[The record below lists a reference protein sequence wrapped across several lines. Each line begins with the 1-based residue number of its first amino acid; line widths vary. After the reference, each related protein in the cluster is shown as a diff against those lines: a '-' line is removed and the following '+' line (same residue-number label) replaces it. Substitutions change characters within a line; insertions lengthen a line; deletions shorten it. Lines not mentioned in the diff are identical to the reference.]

1 MMLYLIANNLIMVSF
16 GVIVFFSFIVAP
28 ITFITL
34 DLDNAG
40 IFIRKIFPFYYGF
53 NLFCLVLSL
62 LIALV
67 DGSFAVRYHIV
78 LLCVFLF
85 LFTLFYLMPK
95 INKYRD
101 NSNNR
106 MFKITHRLSVI
117 INYIQLVLL
126 AIIASGYY

>member
-1 MMLYLIANNLIMVSF
+1 MLYLIANNLIMVSF
-16 GVIVFFSFIVAP
+16 GVIVCFSFVVAP

-34 DLDNAG
+34 DIENAG
-40 IFIRKIFPFYYGF
+40 KFIRRLFPFYYGF
-53 NLFCLVLSL
+53 NLFCLILSL

-78 LLCVFLF
+78 ILCVILF

-101 NSNNR
+101 SSNER
-106 MFKITHRLSVI
+106 MFKITHRLSVV
-117 INYIQLVLL
+117 INYAQLILL

>member
-1 MMLYLIANNLIMVSF
+1 MLYLIANNLIMVSF
-16 GVIVFFSFIVAP
+16 GVIVFFSLVVAP

-34 DLDNAG
+34 DIENAG
-40 IFIRKIFPFYYGF
+40 KFIRRLFPFYYGF
-53 NLFCLVLSL
+53 NLFCLILSL

-78 LLCVFLF
+78 ILCVILF

-101 NSNNR
+101 NSNER
-106 MFKITHRLSVI
+106 MFKITHRLSVV
-117 INYIQLVLL
+117 INYAQLILL
-126 AIIASGYY
+126 AIVASGYY

>member
-1 MMLYLIANNLIMVSF
+1 MLYLIANNLIMVSF
-16 GVIVFFSFIVAP
+16 GVIVFFSFVVAP

-34 DLDNAG
+34 DIENAG
-40 IFIRKIFPFYYGF
+40 KFIRRLFPFYYGF
-53 NLFCLVLSL
+53 NLFCLILSL

-78 LLCVFLF
+78 ILCVILF

-101 NSNNR
+101 NSNER
-106 MFKITHRLSVI
+106 MFKITHRLSVL
-117 INYIQLVLL
+117 INYAQLILL
-126 AIIASGYY
+126 AIVASGYY

>member
-1 MMLYLIANNLIMVSF
+1 MLYLIANNLIMVSF
-16 GVIVFFSFIVAP
+16 GVIVFFSFVVAP

-34 DLDNAG
+34 DIENAG
-40 IFIRKIFPFYYGF
+40 KFIRRLFPFYYGF
-53 NLFCLVLSL
+53 NLFCLILSL

-67 DGSFAVRYHIV
+67 DRSFAVRYHIV
-78 LLCVFLF
+78 ILCIILF

-101 NSNNR
+101 NSNER
-106 MFKITHRLSVI
+106 MFNITHRLSVV
-117 INYIQLVLL
+117 INYAQLILL

>member
-1 MMLYLIANNLIMVSF
+1 MLYLIANNLIMISF
-16 GVIVFFSFIVAP
+16 GVIVFFSFVVAP

-34 DLDNAG
+34 DIENAG
-40 IFIRKIFPFYYGF
+40 KFIRRLFPFYYGF
-53 NLFCLVLSL
+53 NLFCLILSL

-78 LLCVFLF
+78 ILCVILF

-101 NSNNR
+101 NSNER
-106 MFKITHRLSVI
+106 MFKITHRLSVV
-117 INYIQLVLL
+117 INYAQLILL

>member
-1 MMLYLIANNLIMVSF
+1 MVSF
-16 GVIVFFSFIVAP
+16 GVIVFFSFVVAP

-34 DLDNAG
+34 DIENAG
-40 IFIRKIFPFYYGF
+40 KFIRRLFPFYYGF
-53 NLFCLVLSL
+53 NLFCLILSL

-78 LLCVFLF
+78 ILCVILF
-85 LFTLFYLMPK
+85 LFTLFYLLPK

-101 NSNNR
+101 SSNER
-106 MFKITHRLSVI
+106 MFKITHRLSVV
-117 INYIQLVLL
+117 INYAQLILL

>member
-1 MMLYLIANNLIMVSF
+1 MLYLIANNLIMVSF
-16 GVIVFFSFIVAP
+16 GVIVFFSFVVAP

-34 DLDNAG
+34 DIENAG
-40 IFIRKIFPFYYGF
+40 KFIRRLFPFYYGF
-53 NLFCLVLSL
+53 NLFCLILSL

-78 LLCVFLF
+78 ILCVILF

-101 NSNNR
+101 NSNER
-106 MFKITHRLSVI
+106 MFKISHRLSVV
-117 INYIQLVLL
+117 INYAQLILL

>member
-1 MMLYLIANNLIMVSF
+1 MLYLIANNLIVLSF
-16 GVIVFFSFIVAP
+16 GVIVFFSFVVAP

-34 DLDNAG
+34 DIENAG
-40 IFIRKIFPFYYGF
+40 KFIRRLFPFYYGF
-53 NLFCLVLSL
+53 NLFCLILSL

-78 LLCVFLF
+78 ILCVILF

-101 NSNNR
+101 NSNES
-106 MFKITHRLSVI
+106 MFKITHRLSVV
-117 INYIQLVLL
+117 INYVQLILL

>member
-1 MMLYLIANNLIMVSF
+1 MLYMIANNLILVSF
-16 GVIVFFSFIVAP
+16 GVIVFFSFVVAP

-34 DLDNAG
+34 DIENAG
-40 IFIRKIFPFYYGF
+40 KFIRRLFPFYYGF
-53 NLFCLVLSL
+53 NLFCLILSL

-78 LLCVFLF
+78 ILCVILF
-85 LFTLFYLMPK
+85 LFTLLYLMPK

-101 NSNNR
+101 NSNER
-106 MFKITHRLSVI
+106 MFKITHRLSVV
-117 INYIQLVLL
+117 INYVQLILL

>member
-1 MMLYLIANNLIMVSF
+1 MLYLIANNLIMVSF
-16 GVIVFFSFIVAP
+16 GVIVFFSFVVAP

-34 DLDNAG
+34 DIENAG
-40 IFIRKIFPFYYGF
+40 KFIRRLFPFYYGF
-53 NLFCLVLSL
+53 NLFCRMLSL

-78 LLCVFLF
+78 ILCVILF

-101 NSNNR
+101 NSNES
-106 MFKITHRLSVI
+106 MFKITHRLSVV
-117 INYIQLVLL
+117 INYAQLILL
-126 AIIASGYY
+126 TIIASGYY

>member
-1 MMLYLIANNLIMVSF
+1 MLYLIANNLIMISF
-16 GVIVFFSFIVAP
+16 GVIVFFSFVVAP

-34 DLDNAG
+34 DIENAG
-40 IFIRKIFPFYYGF
+40 KFIRRLFPFYYGF
-53 NLFCLVLSL
+53 NLFCLILSL

-78 LLCVFLF
+78 ILCVILF

-101 NSNNR
+101 SSNER
-106 MFKITHRLSVI
+106 MFKITHRLSVV
-117 INYIQLVLL
+117 INYAQLILL

>member
-1 MMLYLIANNLIMVSF
+1 MLYLIANNLIMVSF
-16 GVIVFFSFIVAP
+16 GVIVFFSFVVAP

-34 DLDNAG
+34 DIENAG
-40 IFIRKIFPFYYGF
+40 KFIRRLFPFYYGF
-53 NLFCLVLSL
+53 NLFCLILSL

-78 LLCVFLF
+78 ILCVILF
-85 LFTLFYLMPK
+85 LFTLFYLLPK

-101 NSNNR
+101 NSNES
-106 MFKITHRLSVI
+106 MFKITHRLSVV
-117 INYIQLVLL
+117 INYVQLILL

>member
-1 MMLYLIANNLIMVSF
+1 MLYLIANNLIMVSF
-16 GVIVFFSFIVAP
+16 GVIVFFSFVVAP

-34 DLDNAG
+34 DIENAG
-40 IFIRKIFPFYYGF
+40 KFIRRLFPFYYGF
-53 NLFCLVLSL
+53 NLFCLILSL

-78 LLCVFLF
+78 ILCVILF

-101 NSNNR
+101 NSNER
-106 MFKITHRLSVI
+106 MFKITQRLSVV
-117 INYIQLVLL
+117 INYAQLILL
-126 AIIASGYY
+126 AMIASGYY

>member
-1 MMLYLIANNLIMVSF
+1 MLYLIANNLIMVRF
-16 GVIVFFSFIVAP
+16 GVIVFFSFVVAP

-34 DLDNAG
+34 DIENAG
-40 IFIRKIFPFYYGF
+40 KFIRRLFPFYYGF
-53 NLFCLVLSL
+53 NLFCLILSL

-78 LLCVFLF
+78 ILCVILF

-101 NSNNR
+101 NSNER
-106 MFKITHRLSVI
+106 MFNITHRLSVV
-117 INYIQLVLL
+117 INYAQLILL

>member
-1 MMLYLIANNLIMVSF
+1 MLYLIANNLIMVSF
-16 GVIVFFSFIVAP
+16 GVIVFFSFVVAP

-34 DLDNAG
+34 DIENAG
-40 IFIRKIFPFYYGF
+40 KFIRRLFPFYYGF
-53 NLFCLVLSL
+53 NLFCLILSL

-78 LLCVFLF
+78 ILCVILF

-101 NSNNR
+101 SSNER
-106 MFKITHRLSVI
+106 MFKITHRLSVV
-117 INYIQLVLL
+117 INYAQLLLL

>member
-1 MMLYLIANNLIMVSF
+1 MLYLIANNLIVLSF
-16 GVIVFFSFIVAP
+16 GVIVFFSFVVAP

-34 DLDNAG
+34 DIENAG
-40 IFIRKIFPFYYGF
+40 KFIRRLFPFYYGF
-53 NLFCLVLSL
+53 NLFCLILSL

-78 LLCVFLF
+78 ILCVILF

-101 NSNNR
+101 NSNER
-106 MFKITHRLSVI
+106 MFKITHRLSVV
-117 INYIQLVLL
+117 INYAQLILL
-126 AIIASGYY
+126 AIVASGYY

>member
-1 MMLYLIANNLIMVSF
+1 MLYLIANNLIMVSF
-16 GVIVFFSFIVAP
+16 GVIVFFSFVVAP

-34 DLDNAG
+34 DIENAG
-40 IFIRKIFPFYYGF
+40 KFIRRLFPFYYGF
-53 NLFCLVLSL
+53 NLFCLILSL

-78 LLCVFLF
+78 ILCVILF

-101 NSNNR
+101 NSDER
-106 MFKITHRLSVI
+106 MFKITHRLSVL
-117 INYIQLVLL
+117 INYAQLILL
-126 AIIASGYY
+126 AIVASGYY

>member
-1 MMLYLIANNLIMVSF
+1 MLYLIANNLIMVSF
-16 GVIVFFSFIVAP
+16 GVIVFFSFVVAP

-34 DLDNAG
+34 DIENAG
-40 IFIRKIFPFYYGF
+40 KFIRRIFPFYYGF
-53 NLFCLVLSL
+53 NLFCLILSL

-78 LLCVFLF
+78 ILCVILF

-101 NSNNR
+101 SSNER
-106 MFKITHRLSVI
+106 MFKITHRLSVV
-117 INYIQLVLL
+117 INYAQLILL

>member
-1 MMLYLIANNLIMVSF
+1 MLYLIANNLIMVSF
-16 GVIVFFSFIVAP
+16 GVIVFFSFVVAP

-34 DLDNAG
+34 DIENAG
-40 IFIRKIFPFYYGF
+40 KFIRRLFPFYYGF
-53 NLFCLVLSL
+53 NLFCLILSL

-67 DGSFAVRYHIV
+67 DRSFAVRYHIV
-78 LLCVFLF
+78 ILCVILF

-101 NSNNR
+101 NSNER
-106 MFKITHRLSVI
+106 MFKITHRLSVV
-117 INYIQLVLL
+117 INYAQLILL

>member
-1 MMLYLIANNLIMVSF
+1 MVSF
-16 GVIVFFSFIVAP
+16 GVIVFFSFVVAP

-34 DLDNAG
+34 DIENAG
-40 IFIRKIFPFYYGF
+40 KFIRRLFPFYYGF
-53 NLFCLVLSL
+53 NLFCLILSL

-78 LLCVFLF
+78 ILCVILF
-85 LFTLFYLMPK
+85 LFTLFYLLPK

-101 NSNNR
+101 NSNES
-106 MFKITHRLSVI
+106 MFKITHRLSVV
-117 INYIQLVLL
+117 INYVQLILL

>member
-1 MMLYLIANNLIMVSF
+1 MLYLIANNLIMVSF
-16 GVIVFFSFIVAP
+16 GVIVFFSFVVAP

-34 DLDNAG
+34 DIENAG
-40 IFIRKIFPFYYGF
+40 KFIRRLFPFYYGF
-53 NLFCLVLSL
+53 NLFCLILSL

-78 LLCVFLF
+78 ILCVILF

-101 NSNNR
+101 SSNER
-106 MFKITHRLSVI
+106 MFKITHRLSVV
-117 INYIQLVLL
+117 INYAQLIML

>member
-1 MMLYLIANNLIMVSF
+1 MLYLIANNLIMVSF
-16 GVIVFFSFIVAP
+16 GVIVFFSFVVAP

-34 DLDNAG
+34 DIENAG
-40 IFIRKIFPFYYGF
+40 KFIRRLFPFYYGF
-53 NLFCLVLSL
+53 NLFCLILSL

-78 LLCVFLF
+78 ILCVILF

-101 NSNNR
+101 NSNER
-106 MFKITHRLSVI
+106 MFKITHRLSVV
-117 INYIQLVLL
+117 INYAQLILL
-126 AIIASGYY
+126 AIVASGYY

>member
-1 MMLYLIANNLIMVSF
+1 MIANNLILVSF
-16 GVIVFFSFIVAP
+16 GVIVFFSFVVAP

-34 DLDNAG
+34 DIENAG
-40 IFIRKIFPFYYGF
+40 KFIRRLFPFYYGF
-53 NLFCLVLSL
+53 NLLCLILSL

-78 LLCVFLF
+78 ILCVILF

-101 NSNNR
+101 NSNER
-106 MFKITHRLSVI
+106 MFKITHRLSVV
-117 INYIQLVLL
+117 INYAQLILL

>member
-1 MMLYLIANNLIMVSF
+1 MLYLIANNLIMVSF
-16 GVIVFFSFIVAP
+16 GVIVFFSFVVAP

-34 DLDNAG
+34 DIENAG
-40 IFIRKIFPFYYGF
+40 KFIRRLFPFYYGF
-53 NLFCLVLSL
+53 NLFCLILSL

-78 LLCVFLF
+78 ILCVILF

-101 NSNNR
+101 NSNER
-106 MFKITHRLSVI
+106 MFKITHRLSVV
-117 INYIQLVLL
+117 INYAQLILL

>member
-1 MMLYLIANNLIMVSF
+1 MLYLIANNLIMTSF
-16 GVIVFFSFIVAP
+16 GVIVFFSFVVAP

-34 DLDNAG
+34 DIENAG
-40 IFIRKIFPFYYGF
+40 KFIRRLFPFYYGF
-53 NLFCLVLSL
+53 NLFCLILSL

-78 LLCVFLF
+78 ILCVILF

-101 NSNNR
+101 SSNER
-106 MFKITHRLSVI
+106 MFKITHRLSVV
-117 INYIQLVLL
+117 INYAQLILL
-126 AIIASGYY
+126 AFIASGYY

>member
-1 MMLYLIANNLIMVSF
+1 MLYLIANNLIMVSF
-16 GVIVFFSFIVAP
+16 GVIVFFSFVVAP

-34 DLDNAG
+34 DIENAG
-40 IFIRKIFPFYYGF
+40 KFIRRLFPFYYGF
-53 NLFCLVLSL
+53 NLFCLILSL

-78 LLCVFLF
+78 ILCVILF
-85 LFTLFYLMPK
+85 LFTLFYLLPK

-101 NSNNR
+101 SSNER
-106 MFKITHRLSVI
+106 MFKITHRLSVV
-117 INYIQLVLL
+117 INYAQLILL

>member
-1 MMLYLIANNLIMVSF
+1 MLYLIANNLIMVSF
-16 GVIVFFSFIVAP
+16 GVIVFFSFVVAP
-28 ITFITL
+28 ITFVTL
-34 DLDNAG
+34 DIENAG
-40 IFIRKIFPFYYGF
+40 KFIRRLFPFYYGF
-53 NLFCLVLSL
+53 NLFCLILSL

-78 LLCVFLF
+78 ILCVILF

-101 NSNNR
+101 SSNER
-106 MFKITHRLSVI
+106 MFKITHRLSVV
-117 INYIQLVLL
+117 INYAQLILL

>member
-1 MMLYLIANNLIMVSF
+1 MLYLIANNLIMVSF
-16 GVIVFFSFIVAP
+16 GVIVFFSFVVAP

-34 DLDNAG
+34 DIENAG
-40 IFIRKIFPFYYGF
+40 KFIRRLFPFYYGF
-53 NLFCLVLSL
+53 NLFCLILSL

-78 LLCVFLF
+78 ILCVILF

-101 NSNNR
+101 SSNER
-106 MFKITHRLSVI
+106 MFKITHRLSVV
-117 INYIQLVLL
+117 INYAQLILL

>member
-1 MMLYLIANNLIMVSF
+1 MLYLIANNLIMVSF
-16 GVIVFFSFIVAP
+16 GVIVFFSFVVAP

-34 DLDNAG
+34 DIENAG
-40 IFIRKIFPFYYGF
+40 KFIRRLFPFYYGF
-53 NLFCLVLSL
+53 NLFCLILSL

-78 LLCVFLF
+78 ILCVILF

-101 NSNNR
+101 NSNER
-106 MFKITHRLSVI
+106 MFNITHRLSVV
-117 INYIQLVLL
+117 INYAQLILL

>member
-1 MMLYLIANNLIMVSF
+1 MLYLIANNLIMVSF
-16 GVIVFFSFIVAP
+16 GVIVFFSFVVAP

-34 DLDNAG
+34 DIENAG
-40 IFIRKIFPFYYGF
+40 KFIRRLFPFYYGF
-53 NLFCLVLSL
+53 NLFCLILSL

-78 LLCVFLF
+78 ILCVILF

-101 NSNNR
+101 NSNES
-106 MFKITHRLSVI
+106 MFKITHRLSVV
-117 INYIQLVLL
+117 INYAQLILL
-126 AIIASGYY
+126 AIVASGYY

>member
-1 MMLYLIANNLIMVSF
+1 MLYLIANNLIMVSF
-16 GVIVFFSFIVAP
+16 GVIVFFSFVVAP

-34 DLDNAG
+34 DIENAG
-40 IFIRKIFPFYYGF
+40 KFIRRLFPFYYGF
-53 NLFCLVLSL
+53 NLFCLILSL

-78 LLCVFLF
+78 MLCVILF

-101 NSNNR
+101 NSNER
-106 MFKITHRLSVI
+106 MFKITHRLSVV
-117 INYIQLVLL
+117 INYAQLILL